1 MRKKLSK
8 ITAVVI
14 VIFMNV
20 VQVVGQ
26 PLLDIHSGNLTAAI
40 IVYMTAASSAASW
53 FLQNK

>member
-1 MRKKLSK
+1 MVFKDLEESLMIFGESSK
-8 ITAVVI
+8 I

-40 IVYMTAASSAASW
+40 IVYMTAASSAAS
-53 FLQNK
+53 